1 MLLFEEL
8 EKLGYKKAGNWYM
21 HNHCSINLFTKD
33 IKSTNKK
40 VVFNY
45 TFEKVIELKKVEEI
59 RMFLDSF

>member
-1 MLLFEEL
+1 MLLFEQFEQ
-8 EKLGYKKAGNWYM
+8 LGYRKAGNWYI
-21 HNHCSINLFTKD
+21 HNNCSLNLFTKE

-45 TFEKVIELKKVEEI
+45 TFEKAIEVKKVEEI